1 MSVDYQ
7 PPVDIDSRKV
17 AGASEIMT
25 GLNTTWCPG
34 CGHGTAATLIADTIA
49 ELGIRDQTILCAGV
63 GCGTSIV
70 AQLDVHAVSTP
81 HGRASDTATG
91 MSRMLPDRVVFQYSG
106 DGDACGIG
114 LAGLIH
120 ACARGENFI
129 VFIYNNNVYGMT
141 GGQVGPTTSPEVP
154 TTTFQSGRDATVM
167 GHPIDIIKTL
177 ESYPGVAYSAR
188 AALASGVLVKK
199 AAKAVKKAF
208 QIHLDGVRGIKIV
221 DLLGNCNV
229 NWKGGGV
236 TFNPQTANEFIESTI
251 MKSFVMGEVRVPEG
265 YAKKPER
272 SSGEEAK

>member
-1 MSVDYQ
+1 MSTAYQ
-7 PPVDIDSRKV
+7 PPVDIETRRV
-17 AGASEIMT
+17 GGASEIMT

-34 CGHGTAATLIADTIA
+34 CGHGTLATLIGDAIA
-49 ELGIRDQTILCAGV
+49 ELGIQDRTILCAGV

-91 MSRMLPDRVVFQYSG
+91 ISRMLPDRVVFQYSG

-120 ACARGENFI
+120 ACARAENFI

-154 TTTFQSGRDATVM
+154 TTTFQAGRDANVM
-167 GHPIDIIKTL
+167 GYPLDIIQTL
-177 ESYPGVAYSAR
+177 QGYPGVAYSAR
-188 AALASGVLVKK
+188 VALANGVLIKK
-199 AAKAVKKAF
+199 AAKTIKRAF

-221 DLLGNCNV
+221 DVLGNCNV

-236 TFNPQTANEFIESTI
+236 TFTPQTANEFIESTI
-251 MKSFVMGEVRVPEG
+251 MNNFVIGEVRVPD
-265 YAKKPER
+265 
-272 SSGEEAK
+272 SDSTEETP

>member
-1 MSVDYQ
+1 MSVSYQ
-7 PPVDIDSRKV
+7 PPIGIDSRQV
-17 AGASEIMT
+17 GGAPDVMT

-34 CGHGTAATLIADTIA
+34 CGHGTLATLIAEAIA

-70 AQLDVHAVSTP
+70 SQIDVHSVATP

-91 MSRMLPDRVVFQYSG
+91 ISRMLPDRTVFQYSG

-120 ACARGENFI
+120 ACARAENFI

-141 GGQVGPTTSPEVP
+141 GGQVGPTTSPQVP
-154 TTTFQSGRDATVM
+154 TTTFQSGRDAAVM
-167 GHPIDIIKTL
+167 GYPIDIIKTL
-177 ESYPGVAYSAR
+177 EPYPGVAYSAR
-188 AALASGVLVKK
+188 VALASGVLVKK
-199 AAKAVKKAF
+199 AAKTIRKAF

-221 DLLGNCNV
+221 DVLGNCNV

-236 TFNPQTANEFIESTI
+236 TFTPKTANEFIESTI
-251 MKSFVMGEVRVPEG
+251 MKNFVMGEVRLPG
-265 YAKKPER
+265 DGSKK
-272 SSGEEAK
+272 EAE